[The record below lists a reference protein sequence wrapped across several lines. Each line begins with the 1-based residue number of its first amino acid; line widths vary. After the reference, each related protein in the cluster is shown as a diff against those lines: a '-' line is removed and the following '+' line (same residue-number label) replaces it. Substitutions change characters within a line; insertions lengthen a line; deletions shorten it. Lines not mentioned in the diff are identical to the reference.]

1 MRAKQLSDAEQLW
14 RNCFDDSDDFV
25 RFYFEHIARTEEIY
39 LHYEEGEAVAHIHA
53 PHYKLRDG
61 VGQAYYISGA
71 CTQEAYR
78 GRGIMHELM
87 VRVMRAEYARGCV
100 AALLI
105 PASEPLRAYYAQH
118 FGFVT
123 NNYRY
128 SSPTLHSL
136 EERAEDKLSTAPAH
150 RDNTSTTAQYL
161 AEALEH
167 YAESG
172 IHHSPYQIAN
182 IEREYLRWG
191 KILTATD
198 SYGARCALALCREDE
213 EHIYVDAALGSEPW
227 RLRSLLPK
235 DKELHLTLP
244 HRPRST
250 TPYTAT
256 PRGMVRPLSI
266 RAYAQRYAE
275 RGGADL
281 CFAWADSIIPQNT
294 GTYTIES
301 GQLHYTPTLDQ
312 EPIGAEALVELLV
325 GEYWMGLM
333 HD

>member
-14 RNCFDDSDDFV
+14 RSSFDDSDDFV

-61 VGQAYYISGA
+61 VGEAYYISGA

-123 NNYRY
+123 NNYHY

-136 EERAEDKLSTAPAH
+136 EERAEDKLSTVPAH
-150 RDNTSTTAQYL
+150 RDNTSTTAQYI

-167 YAESG
+167 Y
-172 IHHSPYQIAN
+172 
-182 IEREYLRWG
+182 
-191 KILTATD
+191 
-198 SYGARCALALCREDE
+198 
-213 EHIYVDAALGSEPW
+213 V
-227 RLRSLLPK
+227 
-235 DKELHLTLP
+235 LH
-244 HRPRST
+244 
-250 TPYTAT
+250 
-256 PRGMVRPLSI
+256 
-266 RAYAQRYAE
+266 
-275 RGGADL
+275 
-281 CFAWADSIIPQNT
+281 
-294 GTYTIES
+294 
-301 GQLHYTPTLDQ
+301 
-312 EPIGAEALVELLV
+312 
-325 GEYWMGLM
+325 
-333 HD
+333 